1 MVLGVCYGSFLAWV
15 LCFEDCVESV
25 ISTPVILN
33 GGYIYTIALFKRGQR
48 VYARTHAH
56 ISKKAKKSRVVG
68 SSLGFLGDELK
79 THNPR
84 S

>member
-1 MVLGVCYGSFLAWV
+1 MVLRVCFGFCLAWV
-15 LCFEDCVESV
+15 WTLGEFVECV

-48 VYARTHAH
+48 VCARTHAH
-56 ISKKAKKSRVVG
+56 MSRKAKERRVVV
-68 SSLGFLGDELK
+68 SPLGFLGDELK